1 MIYEVNNMIEYYNV
15 SSVRLMRFL
24 YALGFEKESYINS
37 KGKENWRF
45 IKSPKLMRC
54 IDFYHNIRSE

>member
-1 MIYEVNNMIEYYNV
+1 MNKDYFNV

-24 YALGFEKESYINS
+24 YALGFEKESYFNT

-45 IKSPKLMRC
+45 KYSLDLQESL
-54 IDFYHNIRSE
+54 DFYFYMRKKHR